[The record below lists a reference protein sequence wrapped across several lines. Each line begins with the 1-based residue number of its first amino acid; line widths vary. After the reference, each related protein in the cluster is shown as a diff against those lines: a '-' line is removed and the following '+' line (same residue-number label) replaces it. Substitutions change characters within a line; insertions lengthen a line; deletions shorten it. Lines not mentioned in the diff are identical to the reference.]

1 MPRKETGEPYYRI
14 SVEEAKD
21 LRDKVGTLVVD
32 VRAQD
37 EYIGG
42 HVAEALH
49 IPVDDLI
56 GRIDELPKDMSL
68 LFICAAGARSGL
80 ACEMAAAMGF
90 DSELLYNIEE
100 GTPTWI
106 ERGFP
111 TNYGTQI

>member
-21 LRDKVGTLVVD
+21 LRETAGSLVVD

-49 IPVDDLI
+49 IPVDELTT
-56 GRIDELPKDMSL
+56 RIDELPKDIPL

-90 DSELLYNIEE
+90 DSELLYNIEQ

-106 ERGFP
+106 EKGFP

>member
-21 LRDKVGTLVVD
+21 LRETAGSLVVD

-49 IPVDDLI
+49 IPVDELI
-56 GRIDELPKDMSL
+56 TRIDELPKDIPL

-90 DSELLYNIEE
+90 DSELLYNIEQ

-106 ERGFP
+106 EKGFP